1 MKKNKINPRKNWQEK
16 CENKNFYFH
25 SIDEK
30 YWIEDYAIEF
40 SALEIEKLKQAG
52 NELHSMCL
60 DLASDTV
67 KSGDYEPFQIPNHII
82 KQIEQSWKNNDFNIY
97 GRFDISYDGSGFP
110 KMLEYNADTPTS
122 LLESSII
129 QADWFK
135 EQSNHFSNFNDIDE
149 RLIKRWKDGLSQEKI
164 SNQIYFSSDMRSA
177 EEWGNVQYLM
187 DTAIQ
192 AGIDAH
198 FIDLQN
204 INFDLKKQE
213 FLNNSNQTIT
223 TLFKLYPWEFL
234 IEEELYPYISNS
246 KIKMIEPMWKML
258 LSTKAIL
265 PLLWER
271 HPNHPNLLPSFFDEN
286 QMKKLNVNYV
296 KKPILSREGEN
307 VFIYDG
313 DNLIETQ
320 YGQYGKEGYV
330 YQKRKDLACFDG
342 RYSMIGLWMIDDQAS
357 GLGIREDSTLITQ
370 NSCLFL
376 PHYTKD

>member
-1 MKKNKINPRKNWQEK
+1 MKKILLKPRENWQEK

-25 SIDEK
+25 SIDGK

-40 SALEIEKLKQAG
+40 SSFEIERLKQAG

-67 KSGDYEPFQIPNHII
+67 KSGNYQNYHLPNHII
-82 KQIEQSWKNNDFNIY
+82 EQIEKSWQNNDFNIY
-97 GRFDISYDGSGFP
+97 GRFDISYDGTGFP

-122 LLESSII
+122 LLESSVI

-135 EQSNHFSNFNDIDE
+135 EQNLEFSNFNSISE
-149 RLIKRWKDGLSQEKI
+149 KLIKKWKDGLSQGKI
-164 SNQIYFSSDMRSA
+164 SKEIYFSSDMRSA
-177 EEWGNVQYLM
+177 EEWGNVQCLM
-187 DTAIQ
+187 DTATQ
-192 AGIDAH
+192 AGLNPH

-204 INFDLKKQE
+204 INFDFQIKE
-213 FLNNSNQTIT
+213 FLDQDNKIIN

-234 IEEELYPYISNS
+234 IEEELYPYLEISRL
-246 KIKMIEPMWKML
+246 KMIEPMWKML

-271 HPNHPNLLPSFFDEN
+271 HKNHPNLLPAFFQEEK
-286 QMKKLNVNYV
+286 MKKISLNYV

-307 VFIYDG
+307 VFIYDNE
-313 DNLIETQ
+313 NLIETQ
-320 YGQYGKEGYV
+320 YGQYGKEGYI
-330 YQKRKDLACFDG
+330 YQQRKDLVCFDG
-342 RYSMIGLWMIDDQAS
+342 RYSMIGLWMIDNEAS

-376 PHYTKD
+376 PHYIKN